1 MKRKMWLSGLYTY
14 LICPRQIRT
23 KRDKLVMLVLISC
36 YQDTNGHGSKLI
48 TEIILI
54 MISDNY

>member
-1 MKRKMWLSGLYTY
+1 MSETV
-14 LICPRQIRT
+14 RT